1 MASSI
6 SQRLADLE
14 ARNAKVDA
22 ARTAALEKAD
32 DPETAFV
39 TGAQLREVVERLEK
53 AETELKKL
61 KGITTAHAV
70 ALKDKDK

>member
-14 ARNAKVDA
+14 
-22 ARTAALEKAD
+22 
-32 DPETAFV
+32 
-39 TGAQLREVVERLEK
+39 ERATK

>member
-6 SQRLADLE
+6 TARLADLE
-14 ARNAKVDA
+14 A
-22 ARTAALEKAD
+22 
-32 DPETAFV
+32 
-39 TGAQLREVVERLEK
+39 RLEK

>member
-6 SQRLADLE
+6 SQRLDE
-14 ARNAKVDA
+14 
-22 ARTAALEKAD
+22 LEKRA
-32 DPETAFV
+32 
-39 TGAQLREVVERLEK
+39 EK

-61 KGITTAHAV
+61 RGTVTAHGV

>member
-1 MASSI
+1 MASSLTA
-6 SQRLADLE
+6 RLDALE
-14 ARNAKVDA
+14 ARA
-22 ARTAALEKAD
+22 
-32 DPETAFV
+32 
-39 TGAQLREVVERLEK
+39 EK